1 MELTK
6 ERLTIIIASAIAIV
20 LVGIYAFLYRPLISQ
35 CIQAGREC
43 KGIETEVSEAHTAI
57 ELLKIELLKQV
68 ATKRTLISEK
78 DISLAI
84 DEFTKQG
91 RSGGINFTSIVP
103 REIKA
108 EAGSMYKVLPI
119 DMEMESTYK
128 ELAVF
133 LGSLEQLE
141 KSLVTVKDLNMT
153 SDKGK
158 REKLD
163 TRLTVNMYLS
173 GR

>member
-1 MELTK
+1 MELTR

-20 LVGIYAFLYRPLISQ
+20 LVGIYAFLYRPLINK

-43 KGIETEVSEAHTAI
+43 KRIETEADEAHTARG
-57 ELLKIELLKQV
+57 LLKQV

>member
-1 MELTK
+1 MELTR

-20 LVGIYAFLYRPLISQ
+20 LVGIYAFLYRPLINK

-43 KGIETEVSEAHTAI
+43 KRIETEVDEAHTAI
-57 ELLKIELLKQV
+57 GLLKQV
-68 ATKRTLISEK
+68 TTKRTLISEK